1 MYPYDTLK
9 NNLFTWIFI
18 FVISLKTQI
27 FNKNFGLSTTINQLL
42 KQYQSNQRIIILKGK
57 KIYNV
62 KDSLYKSS
70 IVLFSSKDQQQRS
83 SSNNISLSPFRS
95 NNNLEKLLVLLVSK
109 NFFCTNKLFSLKLA
123 IGYPEKS
130 AYIST
135 LGHLNL
141 SYIHIYTH
149 QHHE

>member
-1 MYPYDTLK
+1 MCSY
-9 NNLFTWIFI
+9 
-18 FVISLKTQI
+18 
-27 FNKNFGLSTTINQLL
+27 
-42 KQYQSNQRIIILKGK
+42 
-57 KIYNV
+57 IYNYPIYV
-62 KDSLYKSS
+62 E
-70 IVLFSSKDQQQRS
+70 DQQQRS
-83 SSNNISLSPFRS
+83 SNISLSPFRS

-141 SYIHIYTH
+141 SYIHLFECILTIIMSSHSQTLVNRKISKLKCY
-149 QHHE
+149 QYSSSGSYFIS